1 MFALFV
7 GSIILTLHC
16 LNLNCYSKYGLR
28 GPRVPRYWIHVV
40 NRQDDIQLYITYLI
54 NLRNVYVRVSNKDEV
69 SRFTDV
75 QVRFVGAVH
84 SAPASSRQA
93 VSQHPCAFGAAGYGF
108 VLDSYRLD
116 DEKLRLGASRPDW
129 CFLIGFILSY

>member
-1 MFALFV
+1 MMFALFV
-7 GSIILTLHC
+7 GSIIFTLH
-16 LNLNCYSKYGLR
+16 YMPSGGLASR
-28 GPRVPRYWIHVV
+28 DWIHVV
-40 NRQDDIQLYITYLI
+40 YRQDDIQPYITHLI
-54 NLRNVYVRVSNKDEV
+54 NLCAVHIRVSNKDEV

>member
-7 GSIILTLHC
+7 GSIIFTLHC
-16 LNLNCYSKYGLR
+16 LNLNCYSKYALR

-40 NRQDDIQLYITYLI
+40 YRQDDIQTYITYLI
-54 NLRNVYVRVSNKDEV
+54 NLRAVHIRVSNKDEV
-69 SRFTDV
+69 SHFTDV

-108 VLDSYRLD
+108 VLDS
-116 DEKLRLGASRPDW
+116 
-129 CFLIGFILSY
+129 

>member
-1 MFALFV
+1 MPS
-7 GSIILTLHC
+7 G
-16 LNLNCYSKYGLR
+16 GLASR
-28 GPRVPRYWIHVV
+28 DWIHVV
-40 NRQDDIQLYITYLI
+40 YRQDDIQPYITHLI
-54 NLRNVYVRVSNKDEV
+54 NLRAVHIRVSNKDEV
-69 SRFTDV
+69 SRFTYV

>member
-1 MFALFV
+1 MLYA
-7 GSIILTLHC
+7 
-16 LNLNCYSKYGLR
+16 LR

-40 NRQDDIQLYITYLI
+40 YRQDDIQPYITYLI
-54 NLRNVYVRVSNKDEV
+54 NLRVVYVRVSNKDEV

-93 VSQHPCAFGAAGYGF
+93 VSQPPCAFGAAGYGF

>member
-7 GSIILTLHC
+7 SSIIFTLY
-16 LNLNCYSKYGLR
+16 LPSGGLASR
-28 GPRVPRYWIHVV
+28 DWIHVV
-40 NRQDDIQLYITYLI
+40 YRQDDIQPYITYLI
-54 NLRNVYVRVSNKDEV
+54 NLRAVYVRVSNKDEV
-69 SRFTDV
+69 SRFTYV

-93 VSQHPCAFGAAGYGF
+93 VSQPPCAFGAAGYGF

-116 DEKLRLGASRPDW
+116 DEKLRLGASRP
-129 CFLIGFILSY
+129 

>member
-7 GSIILTLHC
+7 GSIIFTLH
-16 LNLNCYSKYGLR
+16 YMPSGGLAS
-28 GPRVPRYWIHVV
+28 RVYWIHVV
-40 NRQDDIQLYITYLI
+40 NRQDDIQPYITYLI
-54 NLRNVYVRVSNKDEV
+54 NLRAVYVRVSNKDEV

-108 VLDSYRLD
+108 VLDS
-116 DEKLRLGASRPDW
+116 
-129 CFLIGFILSY
+129 

>member
-1 MFALFV
+1 MMFALFV
-7 GSIILTLHC
+7 GSIIFTLH
-16 LNLNCYSKYGLR
+16 YRHSGGLASR
-28 GPRVPRYWIHVV
+28 DWIHVV
-40 NRQDDIQLYITYLI
+40 YRQDDIKPYITHLI
-54 NLRNVYVRVSNKDEV
+54 NLRAVYIRVSNKDEV